1 MANMPHKLSAKHVCW
16 HGQACSTGRPAVDCH
31 RAARVCVHRL
41 AVRLTACKYSQ
52 ETLGRIAAASLAVE
66 AALGGSPQDIEGVV
80 TPDGAV
86 HIVQSRPQV

>member
-1 MANMPHKLSAKHVCW
+1 LVLRM
-16 HGQACSTGRPAVDCH
+16 
-31 RAARVCVHRL
+31 
-41 AVRLTACKYSQ
+41 Q

-80 TPDGAV
+80 TADGAV

>member
-1 MANMPHKLSAKHVCW
+1 LRM
-16 HGQACSTGRPAVDCH
+16 
-31 RAARVCVHRL
+31 
-41 AVRLTACKYSQ
+41 Q

-66 AALGGSPQDIEGVV
+66 AALGGDPQDIEGVV